1 MRGRIERVFGTIHTQ
16 LLSWFDGRTFENV
29 VARGDYPAEARA
41 SLLVEELNRVLIRYV
56 VDYYHNHPH
65 EGLGGEPPRNCWN
78 RLVGRYGVKPPPP
91 SHWKRHIFGI
101 RAERIIGNLG
111 LLYLGL
117 RFQPVPDRQRTRLN
131 SRH

>member
-1 MRGRIERVFGTIHTQ
+1 MRGRIEGVFGTIHAQ

-65 EGLGGEPPRNCWN
+65 EGLGGETPRNCWN

-91 SHWKRHIFGI
+91 SDRKRP
-101 RAERIIGNLG
+101 RSEERRVGKECVSQC
-111 LLYLGL
+111 
-117 RFQPVPDRQRTRLN
+117 RSRWSPDL
-131 SRH
+131 

>member
-65 EGLGGEPPRNCWN
+65 EGLGGETPRRCWD
-78 RLVGRYGVKPPPP
+78 RLVKKYGVKPPPGP
-91 SHWKRHIFGI
+91 DQKRHVFGI
-101 RAERIIGNLG
+101 QAQGVIGKWG
-111 LLYLGL
+111 RSAKRRGGEGGG
-117 RFQPVPDRQRTRLN
+117 RRV
-131 SRH
+131 